1 MSPFLAGPH
10 GGGFCVGKRMSL
22 LLGDSKELM
31 GLGTY
36 LRARRAGK
44 NDLGRMM
51 ARWRLGEQGLSLMMH
66 P

>member
-1 MSPFLAGPH
+1 
-10 GGGFCVGKRMSL
+10 MSL

-36 LRARRAGK
+36 LWARRAGK